1 MCTLC
6 FWRGCCLR
14 DPLVL
19 MRLICLLFQ
28 RARDPKIRCP
38 VNIEILV
45 TREGAAD
52 QEFVSHQLEI
62 ITMQMSNGH
71 NLESDKNAFNLETC
85 VRPNILSLKPYR
97 CARE

>member
-1 MCTLC
+1 MYSLFLERLLLERSSC
-6 FWRGCCLR
+6 
-14 DPLVL
+14 VNE
-19 MRLICLLFQ
+19 LICLLFQ

-45 TREGAAD
+45 TRAAD
-52 QEFVSHQLEI
+52 QEFAHQLEI

-71 NLESDKNAFNLETC
+71 NLESDENAFNLETC